1 MEAER
6 INYSYLTVRE
16 LKIVC
21 KFYKIEIP
29 SRAKRAELEAL
40 ITLAQTGIAM
50 QTVEAY
56 EFFMTSV
63 GEEYGVELVD
73 VSNGLAKG

>member
-1 MEAER
+1 MEDNR
-6 INYSYLTVRE
+6 IDYSYLNVRE
-16 LKIVC
+16 LKVVC

-29 SRAKRAELEAL
+29 PRAKRAELEYL
-40 ITLAQTGIAM
+40 IILAQTGIAM

-63 GEEYGVELVD
+63 GEEDGVELVD
-73 VSNGLAKG
+73 ISNGLAKG